1 MKTTITYEWW
11 VGGKDDIPERH
22 KNELN
27 EYALY
32 HIHFRII
39 AGYTSGS
46 LSTEIDNSRYDGW
59 WDIVE
64 SQ

>member
-11 VGGKDDIPERH
+11 VGGKDDIPECH
-22 KNELN
+22 QEELN
-27 EYALY
+27 EQALN
-32 HIHFRII
+32 HIYRKMI

-46 LSTEIDNSRYDGW
+46 LSIELDNSRYDGW

-64 SQ
+64 S